1 MKRKEINQLHTKSS
15 LELKT
20 LIKKME
26 EELVR
31 MKVDLESGKLKDVRA
46 VLKKRRDLAR
56 VKTVLRKKEL
66 NENA

>member
-1 MKRKEINQLHTKSS
+1 MKRKEIYQLHTKSS

-56 VKTVLRKKEL
+56 VKTILRKKEL

>member
-1 MKRKEINQLHTKSS
+1 MKKKEISQLHAKTSQ
-15 LELKT
+15 ELKI

-31 MKVDLESGKLKDVRA
+31 MKIDLGSGRLKDVRA

-56 VKTVLRKKEL
+56 AKTVFRQKEL
-66 NENA
+66 NETS

>member
-1 MKRKEINQLHTKSS
+1 MKRKEISQLHTKSS

-20 LIKKME
+20 LMKKME
-26 EELVR
+26 EELVK
-31 MKVDLESGKLKDVRA
+31 MKVDLESGNLKDVRA

-66 NENA
+66 NESA

>member
-1 MKRKEINQLHTKSS
+1 MKRKEISQLHTKSS

-26 EELVR
+26 EELVK
-31 MKVDLESGKLKDVRA
+31 MKVDLGAGNLKDIRA

>member
-1 MKRKEINQLHTKSS
+1 MKKKEISQLHTKSS
-15 LELKT
+15 QELKS

-26 EELVR
+26 EELVKMR
-31 MKVDLESGKLKDVRA
+31 IDLKSGKLKDVRA

-56 VKTVLRKKEL
+56 VKTVLGEKEL